1 MTAVPGGPPRVAILG
16 GGYVGLY
23 TAMQLEREL
32 SPGQADLV
40 LVSPHSY
47 MTYQPFL
54 PEATAGNIEPRHT
67 VVPLRSALKRT
78 RLISARVLSLD
89 HGARRVTIKP
99 VEGEAYALPYDIVI
113 WGIGSVS
120 RVLPVPGLADAAVG
134 FRTVGEAIFLRNQ
147 VLERLDAAE
156 STDDPELRRRAL
168 TFLFVG
174 GGYAGVEALA
184 ELEELATYACRSL
197 KTLRRADMRWVLV
210 EAAGGILPEVGG
222 GLGEYAIEVLRG
234 RGIEVHLNT
243 RLESAEG
250 GVARLSDGQ
259 ELRADT
265 LVWTTGVKAHPA
277 AARSGLAADD
287 KGRLITDEHMR
298 VRGAED
304 AWAAGDCAAVPDAVS
319 GGTCPP
325 TAQFALRQARRLGS
339 NVAAQLKGEDL
350 TPFRYRNLGLLVS
363 LGRYQGVARV
373 LGIRMKGVP
382 AWVLH
387 RAYHLLMIP
396 TLGRKCRVALD
407 WTVALLFRRDVVQL
421 GELTEPRGAFR
432 EAIGPTGGE

>member
-1 MTAVPGGPPRVAILG
+1 MTAVPGRPPRVAILG

-23 TAMQLEREL
+23 TAIQLERRL
-32 SPGQADLV
+32 SAGQAELV

-54 PEATAGNIEPRHT
+54 PEAAAGNIEPRHT
-67 VVPLRSALKRT
+67 VVPLRSALERT
-78 RLISARVLSLD
+78 RLISAHVQGLD
-89 HGARRVTIKP
+89 HADRRVTIKP
-99 VEGEAYALPYDIVI
+99 VEGEAYDLPYDIVV
-113 WGIGSVS
+113 WGLGSVS

-134 FRTVGEAIFLRNQ
+134 FHTVGEAIYLRNQ

-156 STDDPELRRRAL
+156 STEDPELRRRAL
-168 TFLFVG
+168 TFVFVG

-184 ELEELATYACRSL
+184 ELEELAAYACRSY
-197 KTLRRADMRWVLV
+197 KTLRRSDMRWVLV

-222 GLGEYAIEVLRG
+222 GLGGYAIEVLRG

-243 RLESAEG
+243 RLETAEHG
-250 GVARLSDGQ
+250 LLRLSNGQ
-259 ELRADT
+259 ELPADT

-277 AARSGLAADD
+277 ASGCGLQTDD
-287 KGRLITDEHMR
+287 KGRLVTDEYMR
-298 VRGAED
+298 VLGTGD
-304 AWAAGDCAAVPDAVS
+304 AWAAGDCAAVPDLVA
-319 GGTCPP
+319 GGVCPP
-325 TAQFALRQARRLGS
+325 TAQFALRQARTLGR
-339 NVAAQLKGEDL
+339 NIAAQLKGEEL

-373 LGIRMKGVP
+373 LGVRMKGVP

-396 TLGRKCRVALD
+396 TLGRKSRVALD
-407 WTVALLFRRDVVQL
+407 WTVALLFKRDVVQL

-432 EAIGPTGGE
+432 EALDPAGGD

>member
-23 TAMQLEREL
+23 AAMQLEKKL
-32 SPGQADLV
+32 SAGQAEVV

-54 PEATAGNIEPRHT
+54 PEAAAGNIEPRHT

-78 RLISARVLSLD
+78 RLISGRVLRLD
-89 HGARRVTIKP
+89 HAARRVVIKP
-99 VEGEAYALPYDIVI
+99 VEGQEYALAYDVVV

-134 FRTVGEAIFLRNQ
+134 FHTVGEAIFLRNQ

-156 STDDPELRRRAL
+156 STEDPQLRRRAL
-168 TFLFVG
+168 TFVFVG

-184 ELEELATYACRSL
+184 ELEELATYACRSF
-197 KTLRRADMRWVLV
+197 KTLRRSDMRWVLV
-210 EAAGGILPEVGG
+210 EAAAGILPEVGG
-222 GLGEYAIEVLRG
+222 GLGEYALEVLRG
-234 RGIEVHLNT
+234 RGIEVHLST
-243 RLESAEG
+243 RLESAENG
-250 GVARLSDGQ
+250 LLRLSNGQ
-259 ELRADT
+259 ELPADT

-277 AARSGLAADD
+277 AARSGLPTDD
-287 KGRLITDEHMR
+287 RGRLVTDEHMR
-298 VRGAED
+298 VQGAD
-304 AWAAGDCAAVPDAVS
+304 NAWAAGDCAAVPDLVG

-325 TAQFALRQARRLGS
+325 TAQFALRQARTLGA

-373 LGIRMKGVP
+373 LGVRMKGVP

-396 TLGRKCRVALD
+396 TLGRKSRVALD
-407 WTVALLFRRDVVQL
+407 WTVALLFKRDVVQL
-421 GELTEPRGAFR
+421 GELAEPRDAFKEALDPGGA
-432 EAIGPTGGE
+432 E